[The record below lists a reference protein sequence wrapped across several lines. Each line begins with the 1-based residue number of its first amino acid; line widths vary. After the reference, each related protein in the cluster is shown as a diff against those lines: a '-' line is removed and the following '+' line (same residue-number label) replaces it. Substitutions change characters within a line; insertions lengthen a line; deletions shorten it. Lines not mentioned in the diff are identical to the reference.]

1 MPKDNNG
8 GEPQNNNTET
18 FTKEQVQQMISEAVT
33 KANEETETKFKKHI
47 EDLNKENASRRIDL
61 KDSKE
66 LKKVL
71 ADALGLSEK
80 EVKET

>member
-8 GEPQNNNTET
+8 GEPQNNTET

-33 KANEETETKFKKHI
+33 KANEETEAKFKKHI

-66 LKKVL
+66 LKKFI
-71 ADALGLSEK
+71 ADSL
-80 EVKET
+80 V